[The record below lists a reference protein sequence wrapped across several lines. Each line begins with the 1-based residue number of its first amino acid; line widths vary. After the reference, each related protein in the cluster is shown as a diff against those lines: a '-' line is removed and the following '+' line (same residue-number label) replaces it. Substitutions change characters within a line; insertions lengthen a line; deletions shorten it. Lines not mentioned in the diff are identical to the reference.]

1 MNEVTL
7 KLLEKALLATPDDWE
22 TRAHVIDQYLAAGK
36 AQRAAELLKSAPN
49 IPESDDASLLKARIE
64 LETAPNNAQATLQ
77 YILTRNKGCARAYH
91 LLAKLY
97 QKRGM
102 REEARKK
109 YGAATVIDESLSDP
123 ELEAWLNGAAPA
135 PSAPTPHGISLP
147 PIPPPTP
154 THKPHKPVS
163 ASPSPDELD
172 EVDES
177 DEPAVPVSATEIAN
191 ALNALNEPAASER
204 PKITFKDIGGMEE
217 VIERIRMNIIY
228 PFKNP
233 EIFRKFN
240 KKPGGGILM
249 YGPPGC
255 GKTHIARA
263 TAGECGAVFIP
274 IAITDILSKWLGESE
289 RHLHEFF
296 ETARRRSPAVIFI
309 DEIDAIGV
317 SRADAGSS
325 IAPIVNVL
333 LTEMDGIS
341 ASNDNLMVLAATN
354 TPWRV
359 DSALRRPGRF
369 DRVLFVPPP
378 DAPARKAIFNIC
390 LRDLPAESIDV
401 EKLARAADRFSGA
414 DIRAAVQNASEKAIM
429 EEMRTGR
436 SGKLTQHY
444 LADAIKETRA
454 STGEWLET
462 AKSYATY
469 ANRTGLYDDL
479 VAFFEKH

>member
-22 TRAHVIDQYLAAGK
+22 TRAHLAEQYLVAGK
-36 AQRAAELLKSAPN
+36 AQRAAELLKCAPN
-49 IPESDDASLLKARIE
+49 IPESEDAGLLKARIE

-77 YILTRNKGCARAYH
+77 YILARNKGCARAYH

-97 QKRGM
+97 QKRGL

-123 ELEAWLNGAAPA
+123 ELEAWLNGVTAT
-135 PSAPTPHGISLP
+135 PSTPPPSSLSLP
-147 PIPPPTP
+147 PIPPPA
-154 THKPHKPVS
+154 HKPPKAVS
-163 ASPSPDELD
+163 TTPSQDEMD

-191 ALNALNEPAASER
+191 ALDALNEPAASER

-240 KKPGGGILM
+240 KRPGGGILM

-317 SRADAGSS
+317 SRADAGASM
-325 IAPIVNVL
+325 APIVNVL

-341 ASNDNLMVLAATN
+341 ASNENLMVLAATN

-429 EEMRTGR
+429 EEMRSGR
-436 SGKLTQHY
+436 SAKLTQR
-444 LADAIKETRA
+444 LLGDAIKETRA

>member
-1 MNEVTL
+1 MNDLTI
-7 KLLEKALLATPDDWE
+7 KLLEKALLAMPGDWE
-22 TRAHVIDQYLAAGK
+22 TRAHLIGQYLASANF
-36 AQRAAELLKSAPN
+36 ARAAELLKAAPAIPDSEDAGLLRARVELEIAPN
-49 IPESDDASLLKARIE
+49 EAL
-64 LETAPNNAQATLQ
+64 ATLQ
-77 YILTRNKGCARAYH
+77 NVLARNKGCARAYH

-97 QKRGM
+97 QKRGL
-102 REEARKK
+102 RDEARKK

-123 ELEAWLNGAAPA
+123 DLEAWLNGTN
-135 PSAPTPHGISLP
+135 PTPSKPPAAGLSLP
-147 PIPPPTP
+147 PMPP
-154 THKPHKPVS
+154 S
-163 ASPSPDELD
+163 SPSPKPISTSSSPDEFD
-172 EVDES
+172 EVEDSE
-177 DEPAVPVSATEIAN
+177 DAGQAAVPVSATEIAD
-191 ALNALNEPAASER
+191 ALNALKEPDAER
-204 PKITFKDIGGMEE
+204 PKITFNDIGGMEE

-296 ETARRRSPAVIFI
+296 QTARRRAPAVIFI

-317 SRADAGSS
+317 NRAAAGASM
-325 IAPIVNVL
+325 APIVNVL

-390 LRDLPAESIDV
+390 LRDLPAESLDV

-414 DIRAAVQNASEKAIM
+414 DIRAAVQIASEKAIM

-436 SGKLTQHY
+436 PGKLTQR
-444 LADAIKETRA
+444 LMVDAIKETRA
-454 STGEWLET
+454 STAEWLET

>member
-49 IPESDDASLLKARIE
+49 IPESEDASLLKARIE

-77 YILTRNKGCARAYH
+77 YVLARNKGCARAYH

-97 QKRGM
+97 QKRGL

-109 YGAATVIDESLSDP
+109 YGAATVIDESLSDL
-123 ELEAWLNGAAPA
+123 ELEAWLNGSAPTPA
-135 PSAPTPHGISLP
+135 APTPHGISLP

-154 THKPHKPVS
+154 THKPHKPVP

-191 ALNALNEPAASER
+191 ALNALNEPAARER

-317 SRADAGSS
+317 SRGDAGASM
-325 IAPIVNVL
+325 APIVNVL

-436 SGKLTQHY
+436 AGKLTQHY
-444 LADAIKETRA
+444 LIDAIKETRA

-479 VAFFEKH
+479 VAFFEKQ